1 MGKDMRS
8 WIQELENAGEII
20 HIEKPVHPHTQ
31 MGALLYQ
38 SRDKALLFE
47 NVDGFPGWTSL
58 GMAPANVRHAAL
70 AYETS
75 IEELVP
81 LAAERSQNWIPTEMV
96 ENGPVK
102 EKVLVGDE
110 VDLTKL
116 PVHVNGSEETPYI
129 ASGLMITRD
138 PDTGKRNVAFHRL
151 QVKGPRKVGA
161 LFLPRHTRRIY
172 DKYEARN
179 EAMPVAIFI
188 GHHPLYYMAAAT
200 TGPYDMDELEMAGG
214 LIGEAV
220 KLVKCETN
228 DLAGPYDAEII
239 LEGRVLPHVR
249 EPEGP
254 FSEFQDYSVS
264 GTGDNP
270 VIEIDCINMRGDAIF
285 KAIQNGSEVE
295 GCVFHKV
302 PFAATLYNHIKNIGG
317 YVDLHNVLTLPG
329 IFGFVV
335 QMTPRLYGEAKQV
348 LLGALSSPLLH
359 PKVVIAVDHDVNIFN
374 YWEILWAISTR
385 VNPGEDV
392 VVIPGLRGQPMDPTG
407 VEMTPPGSPFFQ
419 RVNGKMLIDATKPP
433 LSAPEEARH
442 EFERIKPMG
451 WETVRL
457 EDYIPS

>member
-1 MGKDMRS
+1 MYQDKLDERGLVHSRVNPRGGSMGKDMRS
-8 WIQELENAGEII
+8 WIQELENAGEIV

-47 NVDGFPGWTSL
+47 NVDGFPGWKSL

-200 TGPYDMDELEMAGG
+200 TGPYDMSENR
-214 LIGEAV
+214 
-220 KLVKCETN
+220 K
-228 DLAGPYDAEII
+228 DLSQSSKTTRC
-239 LEGRVLPHVR
+239 RVLATTRLSRSTASTCAETLSLRPSRTVR
-249 EPEGP
+249 
-254 FSEFQDYSVS
+254 
-264 GTGDNP
+264 
-270 VIEIDCINMRGDAIF
+270 RL
-285 KAIQNGSEVE
+285 KA
-295 GCVFHKV
+295 
-302 PFAATLYNHIKNIGG
+302 AY
-317 YVDLHNVLTLPG
+317 
-329 IFGFVV
+329 
-335 QMTPRLYGEAKQV
+335 
-348 LLGALSSPLLH
+348 
-359 PKVVIAVDHDVNIFN
+359 
-374 YWEILWAISTR
+374 STR
-385 VNPGEDV
+385 CRSQQHCIITSKISAVTSTSTTCLPC
-392 VVIPGLRGQPMDPTG
+392 PAFS
-407 VEMTPPGSPFFQ
+407 GSLF
-419 RVNGKMLIDATKPP
+419 R
-433 LSAPEEARH
+433 
-442 EFERIKPMG
+442 
-451 WETVRL
+451 
-457 EDYIPS
+457 